1 MSLSC
6 FDFVDK
12 NSQHT
17 LEEALELLLQ
27 AASEGTPV
35 VQRPLLQA
43 QGSHL
48 AADLLAPINVPQHT
62 NSAMD
67 GYALQGAELARREH
81 WTLVGSRHAGQ
92 AFNGRLQAGESL
104 YITTGAPLPDGAD
117 TVVMMEQCQQQQDR
131 ITILRASEIKPGSNV
146 RQAGEDLRQGKR
158 VLAAGTPLGPVQL
171 GLLASLGFE
180 IIDVF
185 QPLKVAVFS
194 TGNEVTAPGTPLPA
208 DGIYDTNRFTLLALL
223 RSLGCEVTDLGILP
237 DDLAVM
243 TTALADA
250 AQTHQ
255 LVLTSGGVSVGEAD
269 FVKQALNQLG
279 ATHFW
284 QLAIRPG
291 RPFAFG
297 HLGRNQQGRTCLF
310 AGLPGNPVAVMV
322 VFMLLVQPLVKRLQ
336 GCLNPWP
343 VSVQALAEE
352 PMNSRLGRSDF
363 YRAVYHVDAQSQ
375 LRVHTTGAQGS
386 GILYSMQQANG
397 LVRLDE
403 QQERI
408 LPGQPVTFYPFHDN
422 LPGHQRQA

>member
-12 NSQHT
+12 KSQYR
-17 LEEALELLLQ
+17 LEEALELLLD
-27 AASEGTPV
+27 AANEGTPV
-35 VQRPLLQA
+35 EQRPLLQA
-43 QGSHL
+43 QGCYL
-48 AADLLAPINVPQHT
+48 AAHILAPINVPQNT

-67 GYALQGAELARREH
+67 GYALKGAELAERAS
-81 WTLVGSRHAGQ
+81 WTLVGSCHAGQ
-92 AFNGRLQAGESL
+92 AFDGCLQAGETL
-104 YITTGAPLPDGAD
+104 YVTTGAPLPDGAD
-117 TVVMMEQCQQQQDR
+117 TVVMMEQCQQQQDQ
-131 ITILRASEIKPGSNV
+131 ISILRASEIKPGSNV
-146 RQAGEDLRQGKR
+146 RQAGEDLRQGES
-158 VLAAGTPLGPVQL
+158 VLAAGTRLGPVQL
-171 GLLASLGFE
+171 GLLASLGFAV
-180 IIDVF
+180 IDVF

-194 TGNEVTAPGTPLPA
+194 TGNEVAAPGTPLPP

-237 DDLAVM
+237 DDLTVI
-243 TTALADA
+243 TRALAEA

-322 VFMLLVQPLVKRLQ
+322 AFMLLVQPLIKRLQ
-336 GCLNPWP
+336 GCLHPLP
-343 VSVQALAEE
+343 VSVQALADE
-352 PMNSRLGRSDF
+352 PMKSRLGRSDF
-363 YRAVYHVDAQSQ
+363 YRAVCRVDAQGQ

-386 GILYSMQQANG
+386 GILRSMQQANG

-408 LPGQPVTFYPFHDN
+408 LPGQPVSFYPFHDN
-422 LPGHQRQA
+422 LPGYQ